1 MGCRGRLRDLNRD
14 GALSKLFFNDNLTR
28 ANRDERRSL
37 TGAPPC
43 FSASLPSQSRD
54 FKIPL
59 LDAPVCRGG
68 QKQAYGVA
76 RDETAKVSCELD
88 ADPADVV
95 FQWRFN
101 NSFEERHLAAMSLD
115 EGLRSVA
122 SYIPRSRADYGSLL
136 CWGKNSVG
144 VQLKPCVFSIQ
155 AAGPPEPL
163 SNCNVLNA
171 TADSLQIACDS
182 GYDGGLE
189 QTFHLEV
196 IDSLRSE
203 TLATKEQRDRAVFF
217 VHPLPPGTEFIVRA
231 FAQNAK
237 GRSDSDIFTTSTE
250 ELSTGNNG
258 DSLALSMSPLLGVL
272 IGAIAA
278 LVLVAVI
285 IAIIMRMRVHD
296 TDTVNLGS
304 ILPHCRSQTLLRK
317 AVEDRAEGDIKDP
330 DIIPPKGDLEGQ

>member
-1 MGCRGRLRDLNRD
+1 MTIAEPRLLLNISWLKFEVLGHRWV
-14 GALSKLFFNDNLTR
+14 R
-28 ANRDERRSL
+28 AGL
-37 TGAPPC
+37 GFA
-43 FSASLPSQSRD
+43 
-54 FKIPL
+54 
-59 LDAPVCRGG
+59 DAPVCRGG

-115 EGLRSVA
+115 VGLRSVA

-144 VQLKPCVFSIQ
+144 LQLKPCVFSIQ

-196 IDSLRSE
+196 TS
-203 TLATKEQRDRAVFF
+203 ATGFVFF
-217 VHPLPPGTEFIVRA
+217 YRYL
-231 FAQNAK
+231 
-237 GRSDSDIFTTSTE
+237 
-250 ELSTGNNG
+250 
-258 DSLALSMSPLLGVL
+258 
-272 IGAIAA
+272 
-278 LVLVAVI
+278 
-285 IAIIMRMRVHD
+285 
-296 TDTVNLGS
+296 
-304 ILPHCRSQTLLRK
+304 
-317 AVEDRAEGDIKDP
+317 
-330 DIIPPKGDLEGQ
+330 

>member
-1 MGCRGRLRDLNRD
+1 MTIAEPRLLLNFSWLKFQV
-14 GALSKLFFNDNLTR
+14 LSARHMREKSIRSDRSAPTR
-28 ANRDERRSL
+28 VSGLA
-37 TGAPPC
+37 
-43 FSASLPSQSRD
+43 
-54 FKIPL
+54 
-59 LDAPVCRGG
+59 DAPVCRGG

-115 EGLRSVA
+115 VGLRSVA

-196 IDSLRSE
+196 
-203 TLATKEQRDRAVFF
+203 
-217 VHPLPPGTEFIVRA
+217 
-231 FAQNAK
+231 
-237 GRSDSDIFTTSTE
+237 TS
-250 ELSTGNNG
+250 
-258 DSLALSMSPLLGVL
+258 
-272 IGAIAA
+272 
-278 LVLVAVI
+278 
-285 IAIIMRMRVHD
+285 
-296 TDTVNLGS
+296 
-304 ILPHCRSQTLLRK
+304 
-317 AVEDRAEGDIKDP
+317 
-330 DIIPPKGDLEGQ
+330 

>member
-1 MGCRGRLRDLNRD
+1 SAPLIAAIAMDTSQLSEIQLYMSRYSDSMGLVPY
-14 GALSKLFFNDNLTR
+14 A
-28 ANRDERRSL
+28 
-37 TGAPPC
+37 
-43 FSASLPSQSRD
+43 
-54 FKIPL
+54 
-59 LDAPVCRGG
+59 DAPVCRGG

-189 QTFHLEV
+189 QTFHLE
-196 IDSLRSE
+196 RG
-203 TLATKEQRDRAVFF
+203 AR
-217 VHPLPPGTEFIVRA
+217 H
-231 FAQNAK
+231 
-237 GRSDSDIFTTSTE
+237 
-250 ELSTGNNG
+250 
-258 DSLALSMSPLLGVL
+258 LALLSSV
-272 IGAIAA
+272 
-278 LVLVAVI
+278 V
-285 IAIIMRMRVHD
+285 
-296 TDTVNLGS
+296 
-304 ILPHCRSQTLLRK
+304 CRSTFSLSAAASR
-317 AVEDRAEGDIKDP
+317 
-330 DIIPPKGDLEGQ
+330 GDLPGFVSLEEAMPRLKI